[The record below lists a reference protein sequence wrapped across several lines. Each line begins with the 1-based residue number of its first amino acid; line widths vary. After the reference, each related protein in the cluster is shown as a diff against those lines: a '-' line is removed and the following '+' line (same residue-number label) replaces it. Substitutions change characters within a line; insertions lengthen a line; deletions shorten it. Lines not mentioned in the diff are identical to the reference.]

1 MILGK
6 LDICVG
12 ERVVKLESKAHALL
26 MRVICQHLGGCFIG
40 MMAGKMRITKKQ
52 IADALSIDKDDLSL
66 KDMAIALQNIE
77 SILDSVAEN
86 LDNDFESAALGDASN
101 LVQLIRD
108 EL

>member
-1 MILGK
+1 
-6 LDICVG
+6 
-12 ERVVKLESKAHALL
+12 
-26 MRVICQHLGGCFIG
+26 
-40 MMAGKMRITKKQ
+40 MRITKKQ